1 MKYLL
6 WLLFIIITIGL
17 LYTSREGFITKGIQL
32 DQHFDIPT
40 HVSRI
45 KEKKPKYIVI
55 IPYLGMNALNV
66 YIEKINSI
74 NKKKAKVHVFAVDDV
89 DIATDFFSQL
99 CSTPLSLPSAVPIL
113 LTQSKGEKPY
123 IQSTEIV
130 LPHQLKKLLQK
141 IKG

>member
-55 IPYLGMNALNV
+55 IPYLGMNALNL
-66 YIEKINSI
+66 YIEKINSM
-74 NKKKAKVHVFAVDDV
+74 NKKIRFQMAAK
-89 DIATDFFSQL
+89 FFTKVCHFVKRMRRL
-99 CSTPLSLPSAVPIL
+99 FP
-113 LTQSKGEKPY
+113 
-123 IQSTEIV
+123 
-130 LPHQLKKLLQK
+130 
-141 IKG
+141 